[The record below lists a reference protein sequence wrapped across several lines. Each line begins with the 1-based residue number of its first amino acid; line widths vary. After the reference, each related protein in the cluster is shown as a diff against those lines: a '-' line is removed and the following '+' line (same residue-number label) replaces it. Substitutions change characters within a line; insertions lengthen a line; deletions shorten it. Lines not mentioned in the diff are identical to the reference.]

1 MDVIK
6 VAREIGIKIQNEDLN
21 PEELKIFLDNRR
33 EVVAQQLK
41 EIEEKEA
48 AKMLRA

>member
-1 MDVIK
+1 MEVID

-21 PEELKIFLDNRR
+21 PTELKTFLDERR
-33 EVVAQQLK
+33 EIVAQQLK